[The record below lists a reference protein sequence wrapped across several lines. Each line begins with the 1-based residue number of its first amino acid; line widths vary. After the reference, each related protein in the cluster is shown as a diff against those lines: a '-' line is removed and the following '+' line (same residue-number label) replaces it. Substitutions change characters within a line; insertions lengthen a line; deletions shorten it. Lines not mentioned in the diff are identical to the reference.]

1 VTFILDKSR
10 RTVVEVHE
18 NLHREIR
25 KIALLNDLR
34 IYELTNAIIVEFL
47 RDQDNVKKLLR
58 KLKL

>member
-1 VTFILDKSR
+1 M
-10 RTVVEVHE
+10 VEVHE

>member
-1 VTFILDKSR
+1 MDKSR

-18 NLHREIR
+18 NLRKEIR

-34 IYELTNAIIVEFL
+34 IYEFTNAIIEEFL
-47 RDQDNVKKLLR
+47 RDQDNVKKLLK

>member
-1 VTFILDKSR
+1 MKLSLDKSR

-34 IYELTNAIIVEFL
+34 IYELTNAIIKEFL
-47 RDQDNVKKLLR
+47 NDEERVRGLIKKLRL
-58 KLKL
+58 